1 MGNKRN
7 IPLTGATVEEVP
19 GLYGFFQVSER
30 LIQKIWHRQDFET
43 DGLGSVEGNSIRVLS
58 SGKWNLSVEGPDF
71 L

>member
-43 DGLGSVEGNSIRVLS
+43 DGLGSV
-58 SGKWNLSVEGPDF
+58 
-71 L
+71 